1 MADSKQTLTEH
12 FLNKIYVDHKQTCE
26 HWILCNKCK
35 QKSYWKNCDLQV
47 PWCNCRW
54 KTDWKEHC
62 KQLCGTISKCVG
74 VMYKVKHYV
83 NNQALRM
90 LYHSLINSRA
100 QYGIIAWGKA
110 ASCHLQPIS
119 AILNRSMRCL
129 NPDKLLTNKATTIYK
144 MQKVSNQKI
153 YTTLKWANSCTN
165 MLPRS
170 YLLRLTIILNSWQMF
185 IHITQDRLKL
195 DHLLHQKHVQ
205 TQC

>member
-1 MADSKQTLTEH
+1 MTYKYLGVIVDEKLT
-12 FLNKIYVDHKQTCE
+12 
-26 HWILCNKCK
+26 
-35 QKSYWKNCDLQV
+35 WK
-47 PWCNCRW
+47 
-54 KTDWKEHC
+54 KHC
-62 KQLCGTISKCVG
+62 KQLCSTISKYVG
-74 VMYKVKHYV
+74 VIYKVQHYV

-170 YLLRLTIILNSWQMF
+170 YLLRLTVILNSLQMF
-185 IHITQDRLKL
+185 VHITQDRLKL
-195 DHLLHQKHVQ
+195 YNCLTKSTFKLK
-205 TQC
+205 C